1 VPQSSSQVMRPD
13 QTGQSSTRDY
23 VSGGIMPPV
32 PHIPPSSPCTSS
44 IHHYFLSNVVICLS
58 AKKPQRLAYCISTI
72 FSVLLRSIAVT
83 DFSLYLAPFCF
94 AAFNPC
100 SGAIDQRKCGIH
112 TTDLPRPFQDAV
124 RITYALAVHYLWIDS
139 LCIYLN
145 RHRT

>member
-23 VSGGIMPPV
+23 VSGGILPRPT
-32 PHIPPSSPCTSS
+32 ILTPCTSS
-44 IHHYFLSNVVICLS
+44 IHHYFLSNVAICLG
-58 AKKPQRLAYCISTI
+58 AKKPQRLAHRISTI
-72 FSVLLRSIAVT
+72 FSVYLRSIAVT

-100 SGAIDQRKCGIH
+100 SGAMDQRKCGIH
-112 TTDLPRPFQDAV
+112 TTDLPRTFQDAV
-124 RITYALAVHYLWIDS
+124 RITDALATHYFWIDS

-145 RHRT
+145 RHRR